1 MNTTAINQEA
11 KEYKA
16 IKQAVKQYRANKNM
30 GKCDLLPQGD
40 FFNITLKFSPL
51 PARVN
56 NRNWTQREWTKHHT
70 SHAQT
75 IRAKIEA
82 LPANASAEQIEAV
95 IIGCVLASANLT
107 GQVVRNYLG
116 RKRYVV
122 KSQPPHNFEAVEAFE
137 AEQLQHLKK
146 YLDSVNQYGDDFLR
160 AFISEELVTSRAEL
174 AGLW

>member
-56 NRNWTQREWTKHHT
+56 NRNWTQREWTKHHDN
-70 SHAQT
+70 HAKA

-122 KSQPPHNFEAVEAFE
+122 KSQPPQVEAVESFE
-137 AEQLQHLKK
+137 ADQVQHLKK